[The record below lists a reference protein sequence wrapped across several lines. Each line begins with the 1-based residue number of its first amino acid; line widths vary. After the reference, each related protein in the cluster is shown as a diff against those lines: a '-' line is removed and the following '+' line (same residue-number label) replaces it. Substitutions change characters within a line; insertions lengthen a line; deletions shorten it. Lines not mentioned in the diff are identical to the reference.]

1 MPPNKFDDRWYLI
14 VAIAIPVL
22 LVVIVVVLFQLL
34 AHLPSNT
41 FVLHRLP

>member
-14 VAIAIPVL
+14 VAIAIPIL

-34 AHLPSNT
+34 ASPAI
-41 FVLHRLP
+41 